1 MEQINIIAQQ
11 PDCTVVSRYKALP
24 PAKGGYQSEAALE
37 EAFIKQLVG
46 QGYDYIDVKSE
57 EALIANLRTQIETL
71 NHFKLSDTEWKRLF
85 EAHIANDNLGIE

>member
-46 QGYDYIDVKSE
+46 QGYDYIDVKS
-57 EALIANLRTQIETL
+57 
-71 NHFKLSDTEWKRLF
+71 
-85 EAHIANDNLGIE
+85 